1 MIFTIALYNHNI
13 SCLFSS
19 SCKCHT
25 LDIQLAPWIFS
36 WHSHTM
42 FQQQLSGGCWHWKRT
57 TSAALEPGNDC
68 GKLRHPPL
76 PEHTLSSHPPAHLP
90 SHPLSLPPVTPHA
103 THIFHTPSILSFPRQ
118 KVRQEAKGQMQ
129 SQKDRQIARP
139 MSRTYKSDS
148 LSSQNIWV
156 ELGGQV

>member
-76 PEHTLSSHPPAHLP
+76 PEQSTP
-90 SHPLSLPPVTPHA
+90 SPVTPQPTCHR
-103 THIFHTPSILSFPRQ
+103 TPSPSLQSPPTQLTSSTHHPSYPFPDRKSDKRQ
-118 KVRQEAKGQMQ
+118 K
-129 SQKDRQIARP
+129 ARC
-139 MSRTYKSDS
+139 S
-148 LSSQNIWV
+148 LRKT
-156 ELGGQV
+156 GR